1 MSKEIQKILLFF
13 LISYSIYCAI
23 IVGETWDEAFHLNQG
38 KIILDYL
45 FSFGEIDHHIL
56 YRENYS
62 AIYWTLSYLLT
73 KQFPLQYQIEVSH
86 LVNLTFSLSAIIG
99 IGKLTQEL
107 FNKKVGKI
115 VFLILFF
122 YPVFFGHMAINSKDT
137 IVAFSHVWITYLI
150 LRYLKNQS
158 LKNKTSKIYYFFIN
172 SSCVSYWYTISLL
185 RLFNTHY
192 IIFYI

>member
-23 IVGETWDEAFHLNQG
+23 IVGETWDESFHLNQG

-86 LVNLTFSLSAIIG
+86 LLNLIFIHHIDLFCTKLKISTHALQNSLYHFH
-99 IGKLTQEL
+99 K
-107 FNKKVGKI
+107 
-115 VFLILFF
+115 
-122 YPVFFGHMAINSKDT
+122 
-137 IVAFSHVWITYLI
+137 
-150 LRYLKNQS
+150 
-158 LKNKTSKIYYFFIN
+158 
-172 SSCVSYWYTISLL
+172 
-185 RLFNTHY
+185 
-192 IIFYI
+192 